1 MSRGGIDHAKL
12 PDGASKLVSCK
23 HTKFAV
29 ARGGRDSPE
38 ALALPKIRM
47 SPSPT
52 QSDVALRAGVS
63 TATVSRVLNNPE
75 SVKPKVRAWVE
86 KVIAELGY
94 FPHGAARA
102 LASNRSRPVGAVF
115 PTVNNEI
122 FAATINAL
130 EEVLSSSGYTLIL
143 SISNFS
149 LDMEATQVR
158 RLVERGID
166 GLVLVGNDHSPETHA
181 LIDQA
186 EFPYVSLLSYDKA
199 YGRPNIGISN
209 RDGGRAAVD
218 HLSALGHRRIGMI
231 SGHMAANDRAR
242 ARYLGFMDGLAE
254 RGLRPFRDAVLE
266 KNYTIEAGRESL
278 GELIESDRLPDALVC
293 GNDVLALGVL
303 IEAQNRGLRV
313 PQDLSIV
320 GFDDLPLARHFRPA
334 LTTIAVPVKETGR
347 RAGLALV
354 AAMSEAAPI
363 ESVCLDAPLLIRG
376 STAPARTGTPPNEKH
391 SRSSSQASRISQA
404 SSIKKSAAR

>member
-1 MSRGGIDHAKL
+1 M
-12 PDGASKLVSCK
+12 
-23 HTKFAV
+23 
-29 ARGGRDSPE
+29 
-38 ALALPKIRM
+38 PKTRM

-102 LASNRSRPVGAVF
+102 LASNRSRTVGAVF

-122 FAATINAL
+122 FAAAINAL
-130 EEVLSSSGYTLIL
+130 EEILSSAGYTLIL

-149 LDMEATQVR
+149 LDMETTQVR

-166 GLVLVGNDHSPETHA
+166 GLVLVGNEHSSETHT

-186 EFPYVSLLSYDKA
+186 QLPYVSLLSYDKA

-218 HLSALGHRRIGMI
+218 HLWELGHRRIGMI

-266 KNYTIEAGRESL
+266 KPYTIEAGRESL

-303 IEAQNRGLRV
+303 IEAQNRGLSV
-313 PQDLSIV
+313 PRDLSIV

-347 RAGLALV
+347 RAGMALV
-354 AAMSEAAPI
+354 AAMSEAMPI
-363 ESVCLDAPLLIRG
+363 ESVCLEAPLLIRG
-376 STAPARTGTPPNEKH
+376 STAPARTDASPNEK
-391 SRSSSQASRISQA
+391 SRSSSKASRTSQT